1 MRLGKLFP
9 LAPALLAAAPLLVVV
24 PGRALA
30 QKPVAEVQV
39 APPYVNLRVGAKHR
53 LSALA
58 YDKDGNVIAT
68 GVRYVWTSNNVNVA
82 QVDSTGQLTAVG
94 PGTAVIRA
102 EAVGSG
108 SPPRHGQAAIR
119 VRRAGP

>member
-1 MRLGKLFP
+1 MKTLFAV
-9 LAPALLAAAPLLVVV
+9 APALLAVAALQVATPEPV
-24 PGRALA
+24 RA

-39 APPYVNLRVGAKHR
+39 APPYVNLHVGARHR

-58 YDKDGNVIAT
+58 YDKDGNVIAS

-82 QVDSTGQLTAVG
+82 QVDSTGELTAVG
-94 PGTAVIRA
+94 AGTAVIRA

-108 SPPRHGQAAIR
+108 SPPRFGQAAIR

>member
-1 MRLGKLFP
+1 MRLSKLFAM
-9 LAPALLAAAPLLVVV
+9 APALVAASLAL
-24 PGRALA
+24 ALPEGARA

-68 GVRYVWTSNNVNVA
+68 GVRYAWSSNNVNVV
-82 QVDSTGQLTAVG
+82 QVDSTGVITAVSA
-94 PGTAVIRA
+94 GTAVIRA
-102 EAVGSG
+102 EALGSG
-108 SPPRHGQAAIR
+108 SPPRHGESAIR
-119 VRRAGP
+119 VRREGP

>member
-1 MRLGKLFP
+1 MRLSRYIAM
-9 LAPALLAAAPLLVVV
+9 APALVAASLQLALPEGA
-24 PGRALA
+24 RA

-39 APPYVNLRVGAKHR
+39 APPYVNLRVGARHR

-68 GVRYVWTSNNVNVA
+68 GVRYVWSSNNVNVA
-82 QVDSTGQLTAVG
+82 QVDSTGVITAVSA
-94 PGTAVIRA
+94 GTAVIRA

-108 SPPRHGQAAIR
+108 SPPRRGESAIR
-119 VRRAGP
+119 VRQAGP